1 MGMDH
6 DEDDEAEEME
16 GKERDLLARHHGTLR
31 TEAWPARSTSGEAGP
46 ALDGAVGPSS
56 AGLATGGR
64 ATGGPGTG
72 EPAAGGPGGGEP
84 GAPPGR
90 PGQPKGRPARTAPP
104 ALNKAM
110 LATTRFSGTDA
121 ALLGAVLV
129 LIVFSALFALSETA
143 ITRTSRVKAM
153 SLVEEQRRGAAA
165 LYKLVEHPER
175 NLPVILFALQMC
187 TLVAATMVGVVA
199 DQAFGPW
206 GVVIATLF
214 EVVFIFVFAE
224 LAPKIWAVQH
234 AERAALGMAPFLVAV
249 AGFPPLRWATLALIR
264 LSNLVL
270 PGQGL
275 KEGPYV
281 TEEELLAMADTAA
294 DEAVIEREERKLIHS
309 IIDFGDTVAREVM
322 VPRPDMVTVPAAS
335 SLRDAADIAATAGFS
350 RIPVYGQG
358 IDDIVGVVYV
368 KDMMRAEREGKA
380 DEAVTLF
387 MRQAQF
393 VPESKRVAEVMRE
406 MQAGK
411 QHMAIVVDEYGGTA
425 GLITLEDVLEELVG
439 EISDEF
445 DVDRP
450 RLELLDD
457 GSLQVDGRL
466 SIDEINEV
474 AGFELPEGDWDT
486 VGGLLYH
493 LLGHVPVE
501 GEGAEFNGHRLIAQ
515 KVDGRR
521 IAQVLIVPLAPPTE
535 TSAAAAD
542 GAGQ

>member
-1 MGMDH
+1 
-6 DEDDEAEEME
+6 
-16 GKERDLLARHHGTLR
+16 
-31 TEAWPARSTSGEAGP
+31 
-46 ALDGAVGPSS
+46 
-56 AGLATGGR
+56 
-64 ATGGPGTG
+64 
-72 EPAAGGPGGGEP
+72 
-84 GAPPGR
+84 
-90 PGQPKGRPARTAPP
+90 
-104 ALNKAM
+104 M
-110 LATTRFSGTDA
+110 LATARFSGTDA

-153 SLVEEQRRGAAA
+153 AMVEEQRRGAAA

-206 GVVIATLF
+206 GVVLATLF

-234 AERAALGMAPFLVAV
+234 SERAALAMAPFLLAV
-249 AGFPPLRWATLALIR
+249 VRFPPLRWATMGLIR
-264 LSNLVL
+264 ASNLVL

-322 VPRPDMVTVPAAS
+322 VPRPDMVTVLAS
-335 SLRDAADIAATAGFS
+335 ATLREAADIAATAGFS

-380 DEAVTLF
+380 DEPVTLF

-411 QHMAIVVDEYGGTA
+411 QHLAIVVDEYGGTA
-425 GLITLEDVLEELVG
+425 GMITLEDVLEELVG
-439 EISDEF
+439 EISDEY

-450 RLELLDD
+450 RLELLGD
-457 GSLQVDGRL
+457 GSLLVDGRL

-501 GEGAEFNGHRLIAQ
+501 GEGAEFNGHRLVAQ
-515 KVDGRR
+515 KVEGRR
-521 IAQVLIVPLAPPTE
+521 IAQVLIAPVPLPTQ
-535 TSAAAAD
+535 TPAAGAD

>member
-1 MGMDH
+1 
-6 DEDDEAEEME
+6 
-16 GKERDLLARHHGTLR
+16 
-31 TEAWPARSTSGEAGP
+31 
-46 ALDGAVGPSS
+46 
-56 AGLATGGR
+56 
-64 ATGGPGTG
+64 
-72 EPAAGGPGGGEP
+72 
-84 GAPPGR
+84 
-90 PGQPKGRPARTAPP
+90 
-104 ALNKAM
+104 
-110 LATTRFSGTDA
+110 
-121 ALLGAVLV
+121 
-129 LIVFSALFALSETA
+129 
-143 ITRTSRVKAM
+143 M
-153 SLVEEQRRGAAA
+153 SLLEEQRRGAAA

-206 GVVIATLF
+206 GVVLATLF

-234 AERAALGMAPFLVAV
+234 AERAALAMAPFLVAV
-249 AGFPPLRWATLALIR
+249 VSFAPLRWATQALIR

-322 VPRPDMVTVPAAS
+322 VPRPDMVTVPAAAT
-335 SLRDAADIAATAGFS
+335 LRDAADIAATAGFS
-350 RIPVYGQG
+350 RVPVYGQG
-358 IDDIVGVVYV
+358 IDDVVGVVYV

-380 DEAVTLF
+380 DQAVTLF

-450 RLELLDD
+450 RLEMLDD

-474 AGFELPEGDWDT
+474 AGLELPEGDWDT

-493 LLGHVPVE
+493 LLGHVPTE
-501 GEGAEFNGHRLIAQ
+501 GEGAEFNDRRLIAQ
-515 KVDGRR
+515 KLDGRR
-521 IAQVLIVPLAPPTE
+521 IAQVLIVPVAPPTQ
-535 TSAAAAD
+535 TSAATAD

>member
-1 MGMDH
+1 
-6 DEDDEAEEME
+6 
-16 GKERDLLARHHGTLR
+16 
-31 TEAWPARSTSGEAGP
+31 
-46 ALDGAVGPSS
+46 
-56 AGLATGGR
+56 
-64 ATGGPGTG
+64 
-72 EPAAGGPGGGEP
+72 
-84 GAPPGR
+84 
-90 PGQPKGRPARTAPP
+90 
-104 ALNKAM
+104 M
-110 LATTRFSGTDA
+110 LATSRFSGTDA
-121 ALLGAVLV
+121 ALLVAVVV

-143 ITRTSRVKAM
+143 ITRMSRVKAM
-153 SLVEEQRRGAAA
+153 AMVEEQRRGAKA

-199 DQAFGPW
+199 DTAFGPW
-206 GVVIATLF
+206 GVVLATLF

-234 AERAALGMAPFLVAV
+234 AERAALSMAPFLAAV
-249 AGFPPLRWATLALIR
+249 VSFPPLRWATHALIS

-270 PGQGL
+270 PGRGM

-294 DEAVIEREERKLIHS
+294 DEEVIEREERKLIHS

-322 VPRPDMVTVPAAS
+322 VPRPDMVTVASAAS
-335 SLRDAADIAATAGFS
+335 VRDAADIAAVAGFS

-380 DEAVTLF
+380 EQPVTMV

-411 QHMAIVVDEYGGTA
+411 QHLAIVVDEYGGTA

-450 RLELLDD
+450 RLQYLE
-457 GSLQVDGRL
+457 GGRLQVDGTL
-466 SIDEINEV
+466 SIDEINELT
-474 AGFELPEGDWDT
+474 GFELPEGDWDT

-501 GEGAEFNGHRLIAQ
+501 GEGADTDGYRLAAQ
-515 KVDGRR
+515 KIEGRR
-521 IAQVLIVPLAPPTE
+521 IAQVLIEPSSPPAEAPPSTP
-535 TSAAAAD
+535 D
-542 GAGQ
+542 GDGS

>member
-1 MGMDH
+1 
-6 DEDDEAEEME
+6 
-16 GKERDLLARHHGTLR
+16 
-31 TEAWPARSTSGEAGP
+31 
-46 ALDGAVGPSS
+46 
-56 AGLATGGR
+56 
-64 ATGGPGTG
+64 
-72 EPAAGGPGGGEP
+72 
-84 GAPPGR
+84 
-90 PGQPKGRPARTAPP
+90 
-104 ALNKAM
+104 M
-110 LATTRFSGTDA
+110 LATARFSGTDA
-121 ALLGAVLV
+121 ALLAAVLV

-143 ITRTSRVKAM
+143 LTRTSRVKAM
-153 SLVEEQRRGAAA
+153 AMVEEQRRGAPA

-206 GVVIATLF
+206 GVVLATLF

-234 AERAALGMAPFLVAV
+234 SERAALLMAPFLVAV
-249 AGFPPLRWATLALIR
+249 VSFPPLRWATQALIK

-270 PGQGL
+270 PGRGL

-294 DEAVIEREERKLIHS
+294 DEAVIEGEERKLIHS

-322 VPRPDMVTVPAAS
+322 VPRPDMVTVASAATV
-335 SLRDAADIAATAGFS
+335 RDAADIASTAGFS

-368 KDMMRAEREGKA
+368 KDMMRAEREDKA
-380 DEAVTLF
+380 EEPVTLV

-411 QHMAIVVDEYGGTA
+411 QHLAIVVDEYGGTA

-439 EISDEF
+439 EISDEY

-450 RLELLDD
+450 LLEHLDD
-457 GSLQVDGRL
+457 DRIQVDGRVPV
-466 SIDEINEV
+466 DEINEV
-474 AGFELPEGDWDT
+474 TGFDLPQGDWDT

-493 LLGHVPVE
+493 LLGRVPVE
-501 GEGAEFNGHRLIAQ
+501 GEGADCNGHRLIAQ

-521 IAQVLIVPLAPPTE
+521 IAQVLIAPEAPPAE
-535 TSAAAAD
+535 TPASAPD
-542 GAGQ
+542 GDGQ

>member
-1 MGMDH
+1 
-6 DEDDEAEEME
+6 
-16 GKERDLLARHHGTLR
+16 
-31 TEAWPARSTSGEAGP
+31 
-46 ALDGAVGPSS
+46 
-56 AGLATGGR
+56 
-64 ATGGPGTG
+64 
-72 EPAAGGPGGGEP
+72 
-84 GAPPGR
+84 
-90 PGQPKGRPARTAPP
+90 
-104 ALNKAM
+104 M

-121 ALLGAVLV
+121 ALLAAVLV

-153 SLVEEQRRGAAA
+153 AMVEEQRRGANA

-206 GVVIATLF
+206 GVVLATLF

-234 AERAALGMAPFLVAV
+234 SERAALAMAPFLVAV
-249 AGFPPLRWATLALIR
+249 VSFPPLRWVTHALIKV
-264 LSNLVL
+264 SNLVL
-270 PGQGL
+270 PGRGL

-322 VPRPDMVTVPAAS
+322 VPRPDMVTVASAATV
-335 SLRDAADIAATAGFS
+335 RDAADIASTAGFS

-368 KDMMRAEREGKA
+368 KDMMRAEREDKA
-380 DEAVTLF
+380 EEPVTLV

-411 QHMAIVVDEYGGTA
+411 QHLAIVVDEYGGTA

-439 EISDEF
+439 EISDEY

-450 RLELLDD
+450 RLQYLED
-457 GSLQVDGRL
+457 GRLQVDGRL
-466 SIDEINEV
+466 SIDEVNELT
-474 AGFELPEGDWDT
+474 GFELPEGDWDT

-501 GEGAEFNGHRLIAQ
+501 GDGADIDEHRLVAQ
-515 KVDGRR
+515 KVEGRR
-521 IAQVLIVPLAPPTE
+521 IAQVLIEASSPPAEAPPAPNGE
-535 TSAAAAD
+535 AP
-542 GAGQ
+542 

>member
-1 MGMDH
+1 
-6 DEDDEAEEME
+6 
-16 GKERDLLARHHGTLR
+16 
-31 TEAWPARSTSGEAGP
+31 
-46 ALDGAVGPSS
+46 
-56 AGLATGGR
+56 
-64 ATGGPGTG
+64 
-72 EPAAGGPGGGEP
+72 
-84 GAPPGR
+84 
-90 PGQPKGRPARTAPP
+90 
-104 ALNKAM
+104 M
-110 LATTRFSGTDA
+110 LASARFTGTDA
-121 ALLGAVLV
+121 ALLGTVLV
-129 LIVFSALFALSETA
+129 LIAFSALFALSETA
-143 ITRTSRVKAM
+143 ITRTSKVKALA
-153 SLVEEQRRGAAA
+153 LVEEQRRGATA
-165 LYKLVEHPER
+165 LFKLVEHPEH

-234 AERAALGMAPFLVAV
+234 SERAALSMAPFLAAV
-249 AGFPPLRWATLALIR
+249 VSFPPLRWGTLGLIW

-281 TEEELLAMADTAA
+281 TEEVLLAMADTAA

-322 VPRPDMVTVPAAS
+322 VPRPDMVTVPASAT
-335 SLRDAADIAATAGFS
+335 LRQAADIAATAGFS
-350 RIPVYGQG
+350 RVPVYGKG

-368 KDMMRAEREGKA
+368 KDMMRAERDDKA
-380 DEAVTLF
+380 EEPVTLF
-387 MRQAQF
+387 MRQPQF
-393 VPESKRVAEVMRE
+393 LPDSKRVAEVMRE

-411 QHMAIVVDEYGGTA
+411 QHLAIVVDEYGGTA

-439 EISDEF
+439 EISDEY

-450 RLELLDD
+450 QLELLDD
-457 GSLQVDGRL
+457 GSLQVDGRVP
-466 SIDEINEV
+466 IDEINEV

-486 VGGLLYH
+486 VGGFFYH

-501 GEGAEFNGHRLIAQ
+501 GEAAEFSDHRLVAQ

-521 IAQVLIVPLAPPTE
+521 IAQVLIAPLSPPDETPVPGTA
-535 TSAAAAD
+535 
-542 GAGQ
+542 GAEP

>member
-1 MGMDH
+1 
-6 DEDDEAEEME
+6 
-16 GKERDLLARHHGTLR
+16 
-31 TEAWPARSTSGEAGP
+31 
-46 ALDGAVGPSS
+46 
-56 AGLATGGR
+56 
-64 ATGGPGTG
+64 
-72 EPAAGGPGGGEP
+72 
-84 GAPPGR
+84 
-90 PGQPKGRPARTAPP
+90 
-104 ALNKAM
+104 M
-110 LATTRFSGTDA
+110 LAIARFSGTDA

-143 ITRTSRVKAM
+143 MTRISRVKAM
-153 SLVEEQRRGAAA
+153 ALLEEERRGAAA

-206 GVVIATLF
+206 GVVLATLF

-234 AERAALGMAPFLVAV
+234 AERAALLMAPFLAVVVA
-249 AGFPPLRWATLALIR
+249 FPPLRWSTQALIKV
-264 LSNLVL
+264 SNLVL
-270 PGQGL
+270 PGRGL
-275 KEGPYV
+275 KQGPYV

-294 DEAVIEREERKLIHS
+294 DEAVIEGEERKLIHS

-322 VPRPDMVTVPAAS
+322 VPRPDMVTVASAATV
-335 SLRDAADIAATAGFS
+335 RDAADIASTAGFS

-368 KDMMRAEREGKA
+368 KDMMRAEREDKA
-380 DEAVTLF
+380 EEPVTLV

-393 VPESKRVAEVMRE
+393 LPESKRVAEVMRE

-411 QHMAIVVDEYGGTA
+411 QHLAIVVDEYGGTA

-439 EISDEF
+439 EISDEY
-445 DVDRP
+445 DIDRSL
-450 RLELLDD
+450 LEHLDD
-457 GSLQVDGRL
+457 GWTQVDGRVPV
-466 SIDEINEV
+466 DEINEV
-474 AGFELPEGDWDT
+474 TGFELPQGDWDT

-501 GEGAEFNGHRLIAQ
+501 GEGVDCNGHRLIAQ
-515 KVDGRR
+515 RVDGRR
-521 IAQVLIVPLAPPTE
+521 IAQVLIAPAAPPTE
-535 TSAAAAD
+535 TSASGPD